1 MKMKANKKM
10 ILVAGV
16 LATISGSVFAT
27 DITLANNHT
36 ADSNYNLVSST
47 GNNVVVKDGDDD
59 TVNNLILGGWS
70 KFQGRNIYNII
81 SGTEIKP
88 TKKNVEN
95 IMVGDVINVE
105 NSDYGVIVGNRITV
119 TNDDASIKKYGRR
132 STMAKGDKLTI
143 KNSPFATVMG
153 RNTTVDNS
161 FGSLVV
167 GQDNNV
173 KNATLSVVFG
183 DSATVDLPVA
193 EKGSV
198 FMFGKKAYTNAN
210 YTMTM
215 GYGARTTAYSATAIG
230 NQSEASGEYST
241 ALSGGNASGKFAMAL
256 GDRTEAKALAA
267 VALGLQATANKN
279 AGVAIGGSANSDGDY
294 ATAIGV
300 NSKATAT
307 DAIAVGR
314 ASKAEAEKGIAI
326 GTNVTAK
333 ETSSIAIGHNT
344 EASGLNSIAIG
355 GNTKVSGDYV
365 DTPIT
370 KATAEQSI
378 AIGYRAEALSRTSVA
393 IGYGAHTSEGSG
405 TVAIGLG
412 AASIAN
418 DGTAVG
424 NGAMARAEQASAFG
438 TISRADGQYSVA
450 VGYNADANSINSISI
465 GNNADAQGDNSI
477 HIGSDNEVNP
487 YAGEQVM
494 RNAVVIGSGNRI
506 NSDSTNE
513 NMHAERSVVIGSGN
527 SIEDST
533 DFIAIGGGTVQ
544 GSKRSIV
551 MGNNAKVAADNS
563 VALGYDSFA
572 YDVESTA
579 STEINGKTYNF
590 AGSVA
595 HGTVGIGA
603 RGEHGE
609 RTITGLAA
617 GRINNES
624 TDAINGSQL
633 HAVIEAVN
641 DVAKATE
648 RATSLATKHSNVVA
662 GDNVEVTTDTNANGG
677 NEYTVSVN
685 KDLTDMTSATFGS
698 GDTRNAIDKG
708 GVRVFDD
715 SVNTGVTA
723 NGMVIENTDT
733 LEQASYTGSGMQ
745 ASDDNGTVRFTT
757 SNIDAGNQIV
767 HGVKAGVADTDA
779 VNVKQLKDYM
789 SSNDKD
795 TVTTVKAGNRIKV
808 TNTGHDYTV
817 ALDDK
822 TIDQINT
829 TETGMKGNARDIA
842 KLKVDVVEAK
852 TSVSVGDGLN
862 VKPSFNANGS
872 TNYHVTLDSKV
883 TDQIKDNKD
892 AIKAN
897 SDKIADNKARIDDLA
912 NKVGTTNNNIS
923 RTISENQKE
932 ARRGIASASALA
944 AMHPLD
950 YDPEHKV
957 DVMAGVGHFK
967 GTTAVAIGAAYRPNE
982 NLMFTVGASINGS
995 ASTLN
1000 AGVSYKVGTD
1010 AKDTYHSKA
1019 SMMNK
1024 IKQLETTV
1032 EEQNAQIEKLM
1043 KIVDTLV
1050 PANH

>member
-1 MKMKANKKM
+1 MKANKKM
-10 ILVAGV
+10 LLVAGV
-16 LATISGSVFAT
+16 LATIGSTVFA
-27 DITLANNHT
+27 
-36 ADSNYNLVSST
+36 
-47 GNNVVVKDGDDD
+47 NNVI
-59 TVNNLILGGWS
+59 T
-70 KFQGRNIYNII
+70 
-81 SGTEIKP
+81 GT
-88 TKKNVEN
+88 NV
-95 IMVGDVINVE
+95 
-105 NSDYGVIVGNRITV
+105 
-119 TNDDASIKKYGRR
+119 
-132 STMAKGDKLTI
+132 
-143 KNSPFATVMG
+143 
-153 RNTTVDNS
+153 TVDNS
-161 FGSLVV
+161 DYTIAV
-167 GQDNNV
+167 GKDIVIRNDPSATYNYGVMAKGWNLNIINSPDTTVLAKHANV
-173 KNATLSVVFG
+173 KNTTSSLISGSGHEVENVEHGVVLGENNVVKLPSKNTAIAIGQFIHTDAPNTIGIGYDNSV
-183 DSATVDLPVA
+183 
-193 EKGSV
+193 
-198 FMFGKKAYTNAN
+198 
-210 YTMTM
+210 
-215 GYGARTTAYSATAIG
+215 TAQGATAIG
-230 NQSEASGEYST
+230 SKTRARGELST
-241 ALSGGNASGKFAMAL
+241 AIGGADTAGTYAVAIGNSAMGYGDKTMAL
-256 GDRTEAKALAA
+256 GYFA
-267 VALGLQATANKN
+267 VARGEHT
-279 AGVAIGGSANSDGDY
+279 VAIGNQVEGG
-294 ATAIGV
+294 
-300 NSKATAT
+300 
-307 DAIAVGR
+307 
-314 ASKAEAEKGIAI
+314 
-326 GTNVTAK
+326 AK
-333 ETSSIAIGHNT
+333 
-344 EASGLNSIAIG
+344 
-355 GNTKVSGDYV
+355 K
-365 DTPIT
+365 
-370 KATAEQSI
+370 
-378 AIGYRAEALSRTSVA
+378 SVA
-393 IGYGAHTSEGSG
+393 IGTE
-405 TVAIGLG
+405 TVA
-412 AASIAN
+412 N
-418 DGTAVG
+418 
-424 NGAMARAEQASAFG
+424 NER
-438 TISRADGQYSVA
+438 
-450 VGYNADANSINSISI
+450 SISI
-465 GNNADAQGDNSI
+465 GSNARSFAEKSI
-477 HIGSDNEVNP
+477 TLGHDIFTSGERAVHIGADNKLNP
-487 YAGEQVM
+487 YAEDVLKDGVL
-494 RNAVVIGSGNRI
+494 IGSENRI
-506 NSDSTNE
+506 NVNTRDRDL
-513 NMHAERSVVIGSGN
+513 HAKNSVVIGHN
-527 SIEDST
+527 NIIDEST

-572 YDVESTA
+572 YDVESTESA
-579 STEINGKTYNF
+579 VIGGTTYNF

-603 RGEHGE
+603 RGDNGE

-617 GRINNES
+617 GRINDES
-624 TDAINGSQL
+624 TDAVNGSQL
-633 HAVIEAVN
+633 HAVVQAVN
-641 DVAKATE
+641 SVKSTADMANYMASRQSKVI
-648 RATSLATKHSNVVA
+648 A
-662 GDNVEVTTDTNANGG
+662 GDNVTVNTTNNMTGG
-677 NEYTVSVN
+677 NNFTVSVN
-685 KDLTDMTSATFGS
+685 KDLTAMNSATFG
-698 GDTRNAIDKG
+698 DNDKRNVIDKG
-708 GVRVFDD
+708 GVRVFDG

-723 NGMVIENTDT
+723 NGMTIENTDT

-745 ASDDNGTVRFTT
+745 ASDDNATVRFTT

-767 HGVKAGVADTDA
+767 HGVKAGVADTDV

-883 TDQIKDNKD
+883 TDQIKDNTD
-892 AIKAN
+892 VIKAN
-897 SDKIADNKARIDDLA
+897 SDKIADNKARIDDLT
-912 NKVGTTNNNIS
+912 NKVGTTNSNIG

-932 ARRGIASASALA
+932 ARRGIAGASALA

-1010 AKDTYHSKA
+1010 AKDAYHSKA

>member
-105 NSDYGVIVGNRITV
+105 NSDYGVIVGNHITV

-662 GDNVEVTTDTNANGG
+662 GDNVTVATSTNSDGGKEYKVSLDQATAKKIDDTAKGVADNATAIKTNADNIAI
-677 NEYTVSVN
+677 NTANIIKAKSTVSAGTGVTVTETAN
-685 KDLTDMTSATFGS
+685 DNGSA
-698 GDTRNAIDKG
+698 NYEVAIDKSTMDKINAATDG
-708 GVRVFDD
+708 INGLNGKVGENAKAIDGLKSDV
-715 SVNTGVTA
+715 VKAKTTVTA
-723 NGMVIENTDT
+723 GNGV
-733 LEQASYTGSGMQ
+733 
-745 ASDDNGTVRFTT
+745 V
-757 SNIDAGNQIV
+757 
-767 HGVKAGVADTDA
+767 
-779 VNVKQLKDYM
+779 VNE
-789 SSNDKD
+789 
-795 TVTTVKAGNRIKV
+795 T
-808 TNTGHDYTV
+808 TNT
-817 ALDDK
+817 
-822 TIDQINT
+822 
-829 TETGMKGNARDIA
+829 
-842 KLKVDVVEAK
+842 
-852 TSVSVGDGLN
+852 
-862 VKPSFNANGS
+862 NGS
-872 TNYHVTLDSKV
+872 TNYEVVVSKSV
-883 TDQIKDNKD
+883 TDQIAANTNGINGLNGKVVDNTKDIKANAD

-897 SDKIADNKARIDDLA
+897 KDNIDLNKATIDKLADRVVNGTNTLNNRIND
-912 NKVGTTNNNIS
+912 V
-923 RTISENQKE
+923 QKE
-932 ARRGIASASALA
+932 SRRGVASASALA
-944 AMHPLD
+944 ALHPLD
-950 YDPEHKV
+950 YNPDHKL
-957 DVMAGVGHFK
+957 DIMAGLGHYH
-967 GTTAVAIGAAYRPNE
+967 GNTAVALGVAYRPNE
-982 NLMFTVGASINGS
+982 NVMFSGGVSINGKDT
-995 ASTLN
+995 AVN
-1000 AGVSYKVGTD
+1000 AGVSYKVG
-1010 AKDTYHSKA
+1010 AKDSTYRSQSQVNQEIDALKA
-1019 SMMNK
+1019 MVA
-1024 IKQLETTV
+1024 QLH
-1032 EEQNAQIEKLM
+1032 EENGELKAIINNMQAK
-1043 KIVDTLV
+1043 
-1050 PANH
+1050 

>member
-1 MKMKANKKM
+1 MKANKKM
-10 ILVAGV
+10 LLVAGV
-16 LATISGSVFAT
+16 LATIGSTVFA
-27 DITLANNHT
+27 
-36 ADSNYNLVSST
+36 
-47 GNNVVVKDGDDD
+47 NNVITG
-59 TVNNLILGGWS
+59 T
-70 KFQGRNIYNII
+70 NINI
-81 SGTEIKP
+81 
-88 TKKNVEN
+88 
-95 IMVGDVINVE
+95 D
-105 NSDYGVIVGNRITV
+105 NSDYTVAVGKDINIRNDPGATYNYGGVVNGWNLNVINSPGTTVLGRHTNVNNTVSSLISGSGHEIENVDHGVILGMNHVVKLPSQNEAIAIGQFVHSSAPHSIGIGYDLNIT
-119 TNDDASIKKYGRR
+119 GE
-132 STMAKGDKLTI
+132 G
-143 KNSPFATVMG
+143 
-153 RNTTVDNS
+153 
-161 FGSLVV
+161 
-167 GQDNNV
+167 
-173 KNATLSVVFG
+173 
-183 DSATVDLPVA
+183 
-193 EKGSV
+193 
-198 FMFGKKAYTNAN
+198 
-210 YTMTM
+210 
-215 GYGARTTAYSATAIG
+215 ATAIG
-230 NQSEASGEYST
+230 TKSTAKGLLSTAIGGAYST
-241 ALSGGNASGKFAMAL
+241 
-256 GDRTEAKALAA
+256 GDYS
-267 VALGLQATANKN
+267 VALGSSAMGFGEKTVAMGYF
-279 AGVAIGGSANSDGDY
+279 AVARGEHTVAIGNQVEGG
-294 ATAIGV
+294 
-300 NSKATAT
+300 
-307 DAIAVGR
+307 
-314 ASKAEAEKGIAI
+314 
-326 GTNVTAK
+326 AK
-333 ETSSIAIGHNT
+333 
-344 EASGLNSIAIG
+344 
-355 GNTKVSGDYV
+355 K
-365 DTPIT
+365 
-370 KATAEQSI
+370 
-378 AIGYRAEALSRTSVA
+378 SVA
-393 IGYGAHTSEGSG
+393 IGTE
-405 TVAIGLG
+405 TVA
-412 AASIAN
+412 N
-418 DGTAVG
+418 
-424 NGAMARAEQASAFG
+424 NER
-438 TISRADGQYSVA
+438 
-450 VGYNADANSINSISI
+450 SISI
-465 GNNADAQGDNSI
+465 GSNARSFAEKSVTLGHDIFTSGERAV
-477 HIGSDNEVNP
+477 HIGADNKLNP
-487 YAGEQVM
+487 YAEDVLKDGVL
-494 RNAVVIGSGNRI
+494 IGSENRI
-506 NSDSTNE
+506 NANTRDRDL
-513 NMHAERSVVIGSGN
+513 HAKNSVVIGHN
-527 SIEDST
+527 NIIDEST

-572 YDVESTA
+572 YDVESTESA
-579 STEINGKTYNF
+579 VIGGTTYNF

-603 RGEHGE
+603 RGDNGE

-617 GRINNES
+617 GRINDES
-624 TDAINGSQL
+624 TDAVNGSQL
-633 HAVIEAVN
+633 HAVVQAVN
-641 DVAKATE
+641 SVKSTADMANYMASRQSKVI
-648 RATSLATKHSNVVA
+648 A
-662 GDNVEVTTDTNANGG
+662 GDNVTVNTTNNMTGG
-677 NEYTVSVN
+677 NNFTVSVN
-685 KDLTDMTSATFGS
+685 KDLTAMNSATFG
-698 GDTRNAIDKG
+698 DNDKRNAIDKG
-708 GVRVFDD
+708 GVRVFDG

-733 LEQASYTGSGMQ
+733 LEQASYTSYGMQ

-795 TVTTVKAGNRIKV
+795 TITTVKAGNRIKV

-852 TSVSVGDGLN
+852 TSVSVGNGLN

-912 NKVGTTNNNIS
+912 NKVGATNSNIG

-995 ASTLN
+995 TSTLN